1 MEAPLLLDVLDV
13 LHRVGVID
21 ASRAADG
28 TLAAVRRA
36 GPRPTFTPGFLL
48 LPDGDILVHSGEL
61 ETEDYGR
68 LARLAP
74 YVEGARMHR
83 HRLTREGAAADV
95 SAGHHD
101 TLAFLERHSRTGMPP
116 HVADSIRD
124 WQRAAQRI
132 VVLTGLDVIE
142 DDEGRLRLATA
153 GGSPAPV
160 GPAIDSAARTIDY
173 TAAPRA
179 RFVYRRGRIAIPDGW
194 DALTVRAAVERVARY
209 VGREG
214 DERVYAPEIRSQAD
228 PGALLERL
236 RVFHGGELPGEI
248 EVLVL
253 SGADLPP
260 VVATPVHLVRL
271 PAAAAGPLRRDWIAG
286 PLLKLALSDTD
297 FVVATE
303 DLAPL
308 RSRVEALGLRW
319 SVS

>member
-1 MEAPLLLDVLDV
+1 
-13 LHRVGVID
+13 
-21 ASRAADG
+21 
-28 TLAAVRRA
+28 
-36 GPRPTFTPGFLL
+36 
-48 LPDGDILVHSGEL
+48 
-61 ETEDYGR
+61 
-68 LARLAP
+68 
-74 YVEGARMHR
+74 MHR

-101 TLAFLERHSRTGMPP
+101 TLAFLERHSRTGVPP

-132 VVLTGLDVIE
+132 VVLTGLDVLE

-153 GGSPAPV
+153 GESPVSDAP
-160 GPAIDSAARTIDY
+160 AAESASARTIDY

-214 DERVYAPEIRSQAD
+214 DERVYAPEIRSHAE

-260 VVATPVHLVRL
+260 VVATPVHLIRL
-271 PAAAAGPLRRDWIAG
+271 PTAAAGPLRRDWIAG
-286 PLLKLALSDTD
+286 PLLKSGLSDTD
-297 FVVATE
+297 FVVASE

-308 RSRVEALGLRW
+308 RARVEALGLRW
-319 SVS
+319 GVS